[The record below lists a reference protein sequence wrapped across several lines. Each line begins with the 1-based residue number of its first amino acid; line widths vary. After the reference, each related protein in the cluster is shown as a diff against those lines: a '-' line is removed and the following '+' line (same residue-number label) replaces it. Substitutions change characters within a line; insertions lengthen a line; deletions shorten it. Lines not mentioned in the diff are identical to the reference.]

1 MNESAAFVPGDID
14 FPIMDAIFGAA
25 ENLPGSEILY
35 VLSPLMFAVVGIW
48 LHNKNIWKSHG
59 WLNVAMQSTARVF
72 LDIALVVGICGTAL
86 GVVALVLSFDV

>member
-35 VLSPLMFAVVGIW
+35 VLSPLIIPSCCWHMA
-48 LHNKNIWKSHG
+48 
-59 WLNVAMQSTARVF
+59 AQ
-72 LDIALVVGICGTAL
+72 
-86 GVVALVLSFDV
+86 